1 MEQIAD
7 RRSLQERA
15 LSLQEREM
23 HRSPWLEAHGS
34 GLNVAAHV
42 GSIAANDL
50 LNKGYRPRSSRDKA
64 LTAFAQLATLRL
76 NVKRAMISL
85 IDSTHQYV
93 LAEATKTLSL
103 ADDTRFDK
111 GDQLWLGS
119 TVLARED
126 AVCSICFTETIN
138 VEDRDGHGKTVRAAC
153 IPDMREDPRF
163 STKPYV
169 ENKQVM
175 FYAGVPILSRNGI
188 AIGSYAVS
196 NDAPR
201 DMLTLEETDAMRD
214 IALAIMD
221 HLEWARDRVD
231 RYKGEKIV
239 RGLADFIDG
248 SSAPRIK
255 PSEEDTNKVIEGT
268 TLPKDTS
275 ADESQHGSGL
285 RPEKKYLRPGS
296 RTQRRPGSR
305 AGSPDNARSQPDS
318 PNPAKS
324 PPNANEN
331 KGDGLVRMLDRAA
344 TILRE
349 STLADGVV
357 FFGSMASHLT
367 NSRSTMDTLQATGA
381 PEISSPSS
389 RTKSDIKSDSEDLT
403 TKSQQGMDP
412 YDVDTSDSDA
422 NSTKYCRIMGLSLA
436 KEAEKESKLLRSSA
450 FSVNSLEKYFEK
462 FPHDEK
468 WVAGG
473 FIWTCTPGRMMN
485 LDDDLS
491 YLRAFGNAIMS
502 EVARMNA
509 LKDDKAKT
517 TFIASM
523 SHELRSP
530 LHGILGSVE
539 FLQDTAA
546 DAYQS
551 GLITSIATCGKTLLD
566 TLDHVLDYAK
576 INKLGRSKL
585 RKQVKQRGLS
595 SGSDNR
601 DTSTESLN
609 IIAEVDLGLL
619 VEEVVEA
626 VCAGHQFK
634 KMHTG
639 ELSSLPSYS
648 NTESALNAVA
658 SSNLAAGESRKHPS
672 QKGAVAVLLDV
683 SPRTSWMVRTQ
694 PGALRRI
701 IMNLLG
707 NSLKYTSSGFVA
719 VSLRAEHASMQSSQS
734 KIRAVIRV
742 VDSGKGMSED
752 YQKNRLFVPFS
763 QEDPFQPGT
772 GLGLSIVKQIVE
784 SLGGSIELKSVQDVG
799 TEIDVTLSLLAAENP
814 VQEPERGIMDVTE
827 RTKGLK
833 LCLLDPNRE
842 KQRPANDHIARLD
855 TVLGE
860 VCAGWFK
867 MDIVQAQTMEKVD
880 GDMFVYTEPPSVEYL
895 LEHHGKAYKE
905 RKSGK
910 EKPLIIVCMNA
921 AEAIT
926 ISGNHLKKLSELGRI
941 VEVIPQPCG
950 PRKLARVLQHC
961 LRRVDEISDN
971 PPERKPVSPP
981 TSPKVASQRSVD
993 PSSESDVTSPPVLT
1007 PSIRMRDPLSR
1018 ESSLRKINDNRPG
1031 NMAPPSVAV
1040 SFPVPPPLNPDAPS
1054 KDLQAMEK
1062 GSPQEPRPGV
1072 PHLLLVDDN
1081 RINLQLLIMFMKKHK
1096 FTYREASNGQEALD
1110 TYIRECG
1117 PQQDDSATSRRRFD
1131 FVLMDI
1137 SMPIMDGFEAT
1148 RRIRAFEEEHSL
1160 KKTTVI
1166 ALTGLASA
1174 QAQQEAEGSG
1184 VDIYLP
1190 KPVKFQELRQLL
1202 GDHKSS

>member
-1 MEQIAD
+1 
-7 RRSLQERA
+7 
-15 LSLQEREM
+15 
-23 HRSPWLEAHGS
+23 
-34 GLNVAAHV
+34 
-42 GSIAANDL
+42 
-50 LNKGYRPRSSRDKA
+50 
-64 LTAFAQLATLRL
+64 
-76 NVKRAMISL
+76 MISL

-462 FPHDEK
+462 FPHGKSFHFTDQGAGLSSSDDEFSDAGRRRGYNSKGSGTDGQEDRHEKNASEEVIKRKKRNQINHSELLKKLPGIRNLIFLPLWDFIDEK

-941 VEVIPQPCG
+941 VEVIPQPYVHFTCY
-950 PRKLARVLQHC
+950 VH
-961 LRRVDEISDN
+961 
-971 PPERKPVSPP
+971 P
-981 TSPKVASQRSVD
+981 TVVAN
-993 PSSESDVTSPPVLT
+993 T
-1007 PSIRMRDPLSR
+1007 
-1018 ESSLRKINDNRPG
+1018 
-1031 NMAPPSVAV
+1031 
-1040 SFPVPPPLNPDAPS
+1040 
-1054 KDLQAMEK
+1054 
-1062 GSPQEPRPGV
+1062 
-1072 PHLLLVDDN
+1072 
-1081 RINLQLLIMFMKKHK
+1081 
-1096 FTYREASNGQEALD
+1096 
-1110 TYIRECG
+1110 
-1117 PQQDDSATSRRRFD
+1117 
-1131 FVLMDI
+1131 
-1137 SMPIMDGFEAT
+1137 
-1148 RRIRAFEEEHSL
+1148 
-1160 KKTTVI
+1160 
-1166 ALTGLASA
+1166 
-1174 QAQQEAEGSG
+1174 
-1184 VDIYLP
+1184 
-1190 KPVKFQELRQLL
+1190 
-1202 GDHKSS
+1202 